1 MKRNVIVIVVIL
13 MLIGYGMYDYYNE
26 KSDKR
31 GSLQETTEQDVKI
44 GIQKGQRAP
53 NFELTDLE
61 GNAVQLS
68 DYRGQKVLINFWA
81 TWCPPCRAEMPHMQR
96 FYEDFNN
103 EVVILAVNMTSIDK
117 GMDAI
122 LPFIEEFKLTF
133 PIALDQ
139 EGDVM
144 NTYQITAYPTTYAV
158 DRQGIVRTK
167 FIGPMD
173 YETMNNAVDK
183 M

>member
-1 MKRNVIVIVVIL
+1 MKRNFIVIIVIL
-13 MLIGYGMYDYYNE
+13 MLIGYGVYDYYNG
-26 KSDKR
+26 KSDK
-31 GSLQETTEQDVKI
+31 SSPSQEITENEVKV
-44 GIQKGQRAP
+44 GIEKDQQAP

-61 GNAVQLS
+61 GNAVALS

-81 TWCPPCRAEMPHMQR
+81 TWCPPCRVEMPHMQR
-96 FYEDFNN
+96 FYEDFNS

-122 LPFIEEFKLTF
+122 TPFIEEFGLTF
-133 PIALDQ
+133 PIVLDQ

-158 DRQGIVRTK
+158 DSQGVIRAK
-167 FIGPMD
+167 FIGPMN
-173 YETMNNAVDK
+173 YETMKNIVEK